1 MGENKKRQASRY
13 VVFPCF
19 FCLFTGNNVQVKRM
33 VGTHKQIFSTAFC
46 QVGSGCRHVVYA
58 ALRLASD

>member
-33 VGTHKQIFSTAFC
+33 VGTHKQIF
-46 QVGSGCRHVVYA
+46 
-58 ALRLASD
+58 